1 MTENHLAGSRT
12 VVFPEVQDLSTV
24 MRDLTAR
31 VEALEAAQPNY
42 PAKPDSS
49 SASASSL
56 VDRLAS
62 VGVSRFYVKAA
73 IREVAAWLVDQHI
86 DSDGCIQSDVGC
98 VISQLREEAGPTLS
112 QEV

>member
-1 MTENHLAGSRT
+1 MTTEDYPTPRT
-12 VVFPEVQDLSTV
+12 LVFPEVEDLGAVVQDL
-24 MRDLTAR
+24 RAR

-73 IREVAAWLVDQHI
+73 IREVAAWLRDRYPYSPDAGAFAFSLEQ
-86 DSDGCIQSDVGC
+86 
-98 VISQLREEAGPTLS
+98 EAS
-112 QEV
+112 NA